1 MLQHLNSYVTVK
13 LPVLYSVYIP
23 RRRTGDRWVY
33 HQCKG
38 VTITQL
44 GNSMHVEPG
53 EDATALLRGRL
64 ERKGSA

>member
-1 MLQHLNSYVTVK
+1 MRTTIEFE
-13 LPVLYSVYIP
+13 VLYSVYLP
-23 RRRTGDRWVY
+23 QRRGGGRWVY